1 MSFNYQREARL
12 LEAARRD
19 NKPDLYYA
27 DLSEAIE
34 SGAVKPADFSLR
46 KLFQHFVKD
55 GFELVESFNPN
66 FEGGYRIQEALDAVD
81 TSAFA
86 NINGQLIY
94 KMMLDAFNA
103 EANVFSNLV
112 TTVQTSFNGE
122 RIPGLGG
129 IGEKSEVVDEGKPY
143 PMVGLNEDWIDTP
156 QTKKRGLVVPVT
168 KEAIFFDRTGMILE
182 MAGQVGE
189 YLGINK
195 ENRIIDAVIDE
206 NTTAHRFKW
215 RGTSYATYQTSTP
228 WINSKT
234 SNGLVDFSNIDAAEQ
249 MFANLVDL
257 NTGEPIEV
265 TPKHLIC
272 TRDLRVAA
280 LRATRATAIETAV
293 GGYPT
298 STNPSRS
305 TFANPIENDY
315 QIISSKRLKAR
326 LATDTDWFIGDV
338 SKAVKYMQNFP
349 LTVQQSGAD
358 SEDGFSRDIVVKY
371 KASERGAAAVV
382 KPQALLKNAA

>member
-1 MSFNYQREARL
+1 MSFNYRSEARL
-12 LEAARRD
+12 YESACKDKTPGR
-19 NKPDLYYA
+19 YFQ
-27 DLSEAIE
+27 DLSEAIDT
-34 SGAVKPADFSLR
+34 GAIKPTEISIR

-55 GFELVESFNPN
+55 GFELVESFNPQAD
-66 FEGGYRIQEALDAVD
+66 GGYRVQEALDAVD

-94 KMMLDAFNA
+94 KTMLDAFNV

-156 QTKKRGLVVPVT
+156 QTKKRGLIVPVT

-195 ENRIIDAVIDE
+195 ENRIIDAIIDE

-215 RGTSYATYQTSTP
+215 RGTTYATYQTSTP

-234 SNGLVDFSNIDAAEQ
+234 SNGLVDFTNVDAAEQ

-265 TPKHLIC
+265 EPKHLIC
-272 TRDLRVAA
+272 TRDLKLAAARAVAPEVA
-280 LRATRATAIETAV
+280 TAV
-293 GGYPT
+293 GGYAT
-298 STNPSRS
+298 SGNLNS
-305 TFANPIENDY
+305 TKFRNTINDY
-315 QIISSKRLKAR
+315 MIISSKRLKAR

-338 SKAVKYMQNFP
+338 TKAVKYMQNFP

-358 SEDGFSRDIVVKY
+358 SEDGFNRDIVVKY